1 MCQGYLNVFEN
12 ICCFVGE
19 SPADGFL
26 ELHEGDEL
34 QELNGASVRVHC
46 VDGVW
51 QASGGDGMPR
61 AAQGLAVCLTG
72 AAAETAARS
81 ALKLKSKNDCGK

>member
-34 QELNGASVRVHC
+34 QELKE
-46 VDGVW
+46 
-51 QASGGDGMPR
+51 QI
-61 AAQGLAVCLTG
+61 AAMQ
-72 AAAETAARS
+72 R
-81 ALKLKSKNDCGK
+81 KLDSIR